1 MAQQSSPEERGRY
14 GRRHP
19 RPGLTTASV
28 VAAGRQL
35 IERDGLDA
43 LTMRAVARE
52 LGTAATSLYRHVADR
67 DALLL
72 LILEQIAEGLPV
84 EVPGGTAHER
94 LLGRLVTAHDYL
106 AGHVWVLHILIR
118 GDLVA
123 ETAFSFVDACFADF
137 LEAGLSPEEA
147 SACAPWT
154 RRTTADCRR
163 SPGYD
168 ERRSRPPRRAVPPR
182 TCSAGRSAGCWT
194 RSCAPTTEEPS
205 TRLTPA
211 ARRSPRRG
219 GPGGTRESAPDAH
232 YSCRC
237 SVNNRGR

>member
-1 MAQQSSPEERGRY
+1 MVHQSSLEERGRY

-52 LGTAATSLYRHVADR
+52 LNTAATSLYRHVADR

-72 LILEQIAEGLPV
+72 MILEQIAEGLPV
-84 EVPGGTAHER
+84 EVPGNAPRAR
-94 LLGRLVTAHDYL
+94 LLHRFVAAHDHL

-123 ETAFSFVDACFADF
+123 KTAFSFVDACFADF
-137 LEAGLSPEEA
+137 MAAGLSPQKA
-147 SACAPWT
+147 RSAYWACWHLMLGELLAQHPL
-154 RRTTADCRR
+154 
-163 SPGYD
+163 
-168 ERRSRPPRRAVPPR
+168 VPPR
-182 TCSAGRSAGCWT
+182 ETSQRTAAVDGVDADRLPAFARVVRTTQRAATAGQ
-194 RSCAPTTEEPS
+194 PVED
-205 TRLTPA
+205 LF
-211 ARRSPRRG
+211 G
-219 GPGGTRESAPDAH
+219 GPVAVLLSALLGD
-232 YSCRC
+232 
-237 SVNNRGR
+237 NG

>member
-1 MAQQSSPEERGRY
+1 MAQQSSLEERGRY

-28 VAAGRQL
+28 VTAGRQL

-84 EVPGGTAHER
+84 EVPGDTPRER
-94 LLGRLVTAHDYL
+94 LLGRLVAAHDYL

-137 LEAGLSPEEA
+137 LEAGLSPEETRDA
-147 SACAPWT
+147 YWACWHLMLGELLAQHPLVPPPEPSQRT
-154 RRTTADCRR
+154 RAVDEADDGRLPAFTR
-163 SPGYD
+163 V
-168 ERRSRPPRRAVPPR
+168 RRA
-182 TCSAGRSAGCWT
+182 TQQAAAEGRPAEDLFGGSVG
-194 RSCAPTTEEPS
+194 
-205 TRLTPA
+205 RLLGA
-211 ARRSPRRG
+211 LLRADR
-219 GPGGTRESAPDAH
+219 
-232 YSCRC
+232 
-237 SVNNRGR
+237 